1 MSDVS
6 YTHLPRIRVGEYFAR
21 RDETGKLVE
30 TGFIDDEGVEHR
42 DKMPHPDQD
51 DVRQDRIDGSNPAAS
66 VPYDQKW
73 A

>member
-30 TGFIDDEGVEHR
+30 TGWIDADGVEQR
-42 DKMPHPDQD
+42 DKELTTGL
-51 DVRQDRIDGSNPAAS
+51 DRIDGSNPAAS
-66 VPYDQKW
+66 VPYNQQW